1 MKHKKNEKA
10 NSETKNHQNAR
21 MNHLNEVLSEEL
33 IKANAKICNARMQT
47 KEMLSSWGGMMKGQP
62 NQH

>member
-1 MKHKKNEKA
+1 
-10 NSETKNHQNAR
+10 
-21 MNHLNEVLSEEL
+21 VLSEEL